1 MDILLQLHSARR
13 NKTFFV
19 KLENMPYT
27 TVSRYLSNYDLDV
40 IKYLLPKVEE
50 LMNDSFYL
58 AGVIDSAF
66 CKRKVS
72 HTFSYSDLTGIVY
85 GLGEASSLA

>member
-1 MDILLQLHSARR
+1 MDILLQLHSARK

-19 KLENMPYT
+19 KLENVPYT
-27 TVSRYLSNYDLDV
+27 TVCRYLSNFDLD
-40 IKYLLPKVEE
+40 IIMSLLPKVEE

-58 AGVIDSAF
+58 AGIIDAAF

-85 GLGEASSLA
+85 GLGE